1 MSNEKSMSIDEMI
14 ASGVSLPEIQK
25 QLTRKVAAR
34 DEAKLADARK
44 RAKISD
50 ARVKAVDAMLSYLTA
65 LGMPCGSEERTMTED
80 MFRQIE
86 KEMSK
91 YSSIFE
97 SLGMKADTKEEK
109 SNEPDDWDWLINMV
123 KNL

>member
-1 MSNEKSMSIDEMI
+1 MSETKSIDEMI
-14 ASGVSLPEIQK
+14 ASGMSLPEIQK
-25 QLTRKVAAR
+25 ELSHRVAAR

-50 ARVKAVDAMLSYLTA
+50 TRTKAVDAMLSYLSA
-65 LGMPCGSEERTMTED
+65 LGIPCGENEKTLTED

-91 YSSIFE
+91 YGSIFE
-97 SLGMKADTKEEK
+97 SLDKVEAKVEK
-109 SNEPDDWDWLINMV
+109 SNEPDDWDWLLNMV

>member
-14 ASGVSLPEIQK
+14 ASGMSLPEIQK
-25 QLTRKVAAR
+25 QLARKVAAR
-34 DEAKLADARK
+34 DEAKLADTRK

-50 ARVKAVDAMLSYLTA
+50 TRTKAVDAMLSYLSA
-65 LGMPCGSEERTMTED
+65 LGIPCGEGERAMTEE
-80 MFRQIE
+80 MFAQIE

-91 YSSIFE
+91 YGSIFE
-97 SLGMKADTKEEK
+97 SLDKVATKAEK
-109 SNEPDDWDWLINMV
+109 SSESDDWDWLINMV

>member
-1 MSNEKSMSIDEMI
+1 MPDTKSIDEMI
-14 ASGVSLPEIQK
+14 ASGMSLPEIQK
-25 QLTRKVAAR
+25 ELARIVAAR

-50 ARVKAVDAMLSYLTA
+50 TRAKAIDAMLSYLTA
-65 LGMPCGSEERTMTED
+65 LGIPCGNEERTMTED
-80 MFRQIE
+80 MFRQVE

-91 YSSIFE
+91 YGSIFE
-97 SLGMKADTKEEK
+97 SLDKVEAKVEK
-109 SNEPDDWDWLINMV
+109 SKDPDDWDWLVNMV

>member
-14 ASGVSLPEIQK
+14 ASGMSLPEIQK
-25 QLTRKVAAR
+25 QLARKVAAR

-44 RAKISD
+44 RAKIND
-50 ARVKAVDAMLSYLTA
+50 TRAKAVDAMLSYLSA
-65 LGMPCGSEERTMTED
+65 IGIPCGEGERTMTED

-91 YSSIFE
+91 YSHIFE
-97 SLGMKADTKEEK
+97 SLGAKTNVKAEK
-109 SNEPDDWDWLINMV
+109 PNELDDWDWLVNMV

>member
-14 ASGVSLPEIQK
+14 ASGMSLPEIQK
-25 QLTRKVAAR
+25 ELTRKVAAR

-44 RAKISD
+44 KAKISD
-50 ARVKAVDAMLSYLTA
+50 TRVKAVDAMLGYLSA
-65 LGMPCGSEERTMTED
+65 LGIPCGNEERTMTED

-91 YSSIFE
+91 YGSIFE
-97 SLGMKADTKEEK
+97 SLDKVEAKVEK
-109 SNEPDDWDWLINMV
+109 SKDPDDWDWLLNMV